1 MKTYVTPLLVL
12 ISAASALAA
21 APGVPVNLA
30 LNRPFISSCSTL
42 PGWHGLVD
50 GDKKSDTAPGCYA
63 TSNDSTFPKYVVID
77 LGADCSISKVVVYSS
92 GNGNTRTVSLSSSV
106 DATNYK
112 KLRDPDFIFTD
123 RDANV
128 LSVGFQPRTA
138 HYVRITMPDTWKSGL
153 GGDNCMFLREVEVFG
168 VRQGPGDEEPFAFV
182 AGQPPTIKPRIVDVF
197 KRYCLESPGELKVTV
212 VGDYFV
218 TGADQDSHWAR
229 ILATELAKLY
239 PNKRVTLS
247 TVGGTEGSIA
257 YALEWARDNR
267 WALAPDVVV
276 VAYGA
281 QAASVNADPAEFRS
295 KYQSLISELAEN
307 TSALMVALTPLPF
320 LQNASLPLAD
330 RTKDHST
337 RDYAWGVEQ
346 VAQTAGLPVVRTAS
360 VLAKSPGDKTD
371 LYQDNMHLSPEGHL
385 ALGLALADLLR

>member
-1 MKTYVTPLLVL
+1 MKTYVIPLLVL
-12 ISAASALAA
+12 ILAATALAA

-30 LNRPFISSCSTL
+30 LDRPFISSCSTL

-50 GDKKSDTAPGCYA
+50 GEKESDTAPGCYA
-63 TSNDSTFPKYVVID
+63 TTNDSSFPKYVVID
-77 LGADCSISKVVVYSS
+77 LGGDCSISKVVVYNS
-92 GNGNTRTVSLSSSV
+92 GNGNTRTVSISSSV

-112 KLRDPDFIFTD
+112 KLRDPDFIFAD
-123 RDANV
+123 RDANM

-168 VRQGPGDEEPFAFV
+168 VRQGPGDEEPFAFA
-182 AGQPPTIKPRIVDVF
+182 AGQPAAVKPRVVDVF
-197 KRYCLESPGELKVTV
+197 KRYCLQTPGELKVTV

-218 TGADQDSHWAR
+218 SEADQDSHWAR

-239 PNKRVTLS
+239 PNKRVTL
-247 TVGGTEGSIA
+247 TAVGGTEGSIA
-257 YALEWARDNR
+257 FAMEWARDSR

-281 QAASVNADPAEFRS
+281 QAASVSADLGEFRS
-295 KYQSLISELAEN
+295 KYQGLITELVEN
-307 TSALMVALTPLPF
+307 TDALVIALTPLPF
-320 LQNASLPLAD
+320 MQNSSLPLSE
-330 RTKDHST
+330 RTKGRST
-337 RDYAWGVEQ
+337 RGYAWAVEQ

-360 VLAKSPGDKTD
+360 VLAKAPGGKAD
-371 LYQDNMHLSPEGHL
+371 LYQDNMHLSQEGQL
-385 ALGLALADLLR
+385 TLGLALADLLR

>member
-1 MKTYVTPLLVL
+1 MKTYVIPLLVL
-12 ISAASALAA
+12 ILAATALAA

-30 LNRPFISSCSTL
+30 LDRPFISSCSTL

-50 GDKKSDTAPGCYA
+50 GEKESDTAPGCYA
-63 TSNDSTFPKYVVID
+63 TTNDSSFPKYVVID
-77 LGADCSISKVVVYSS
+77 LGGDCSISKVVVYNS
-92 GNGNTRTVSLSSSV
+92 GNGNTRTVSISSSV

-112 KLRDPDFIFTD
+112 KLRDPDFIFAD
-123 RDANV
+123 RDANM

-168 VRQGPGDEEPFAFV
+168 VRQGPGDEEPFAFA
-182 AGQPPTIKPRIVDVF
+182 AGQPAAVKPRVVDVF
-197 KRYCLESPGELKVTV
+197 KRYCLQTPGELKVTV

-218 TGADQDSHWAR
+218 SEADQDSHWAR

-239 PNKRVTLS
+239 PNKRVTL
-247 TVGGTEGSIA
+247 TAVGGTEGSIA
-257 YALEWARDNR
+257 YAMEWARDSR

-281 QAASVNADPAEFRS
+281 QAASVSADLGEFRS
-295 KYQSLISELAEN
+295 KYQGLITELVEN
-307 TSALMVALTPLPF
+307 TDALVIALTPLPF
-320 LQNASLPLAD
+320 MQNSSLPLSE
-330 RTKDHST
+330 RTKGRST
-337 RDYAWGVEQ
+337 RGYAWAVEQ

-360 VLAKSPGDKTD
+360 VLAKAPGGKAD
-371 LYQDNMHLSPEGHL
+371 LYQDNMHLSQEGQL
-385 ALGLALADLLR
+385 TLGLALADLLR